1 MRVRYGISGA
11 LAVLTLSVPGGQV
24 QADILNL
31 STDYCAYRLQ
41 GDTSNSYVEIYYNLP
56 RGQLD
61 FRPDS
66 VGYLAL
72 IDFEIEV
79 RNMEG
84 ALVDSAGWRAGC
96 RVDDLSIVKE
106 TEFLISDM
114 IAETFPAGEY
124 MITITAVSGENK
136 GTSSFKMIVPPF
148 ESGKLSLS
156 SLELAFEVSPDSL
169 GKFVKAGH
177 RVLPNPSGR
186 FMQGSGP
193 VYIYA
198 EAYGLDNSPRADS
211 IYTIA
216 IGILDPEG
224 RELKSIPPAQYRK
237 PGESAVILTGFSIAT
252 LRNGVYKVRLT
263 LSDGDRS
270 LSADK
275 NFTIVASPEYI
286 RQERLLAILKQ
297 YPRASKIE
305 TEEDAEKFRD
315 DIFYIATPEELKLYD
330 SLNLQGK
337 TSFQRDFWAARDPD
351 PSTPVNEFQ
360 LEHYRRLKYVEENFS
375 QYKGFVEGWRSDQ
388 GRVYILY
395 GEPSDIERN
404 PSSIEERSWERWW
417 YHGLE
422 GGVYFVFVD
431 FEDSGYFTL
440 VHSSKQNEVKDYNW
454 EDKVK
459 MTVFQR

>member
-1 MRVRYGISGA
+1 MRICNGITGA
-11 LAVLTLSVPGGQV
+11 LAALTLSALGGQAE
-24 QADILNL
+24 ADILNL
-31 STDYCAYRLQ
+31 STDYSAYRLI
-41 GDTSNSYVEIYYNLP
+41 GDSANSYVEIYYNLP

-61 FRPDS
+61 FRPDT

-72 IDFEIEV
+72 INFEITV
-79 RNMEG
+79 RNKEG
-84 ALVDSAGWRAGC
+84 VLVDSASWRAGC
-96 RVDDLSIVKE
+96 RVDDLSVVEE

-114 IAETFPAGEY
+114 IAETFPPGEY

-136 GTSSFKMIVPPF
+136 GTSSFDMRVPPF

-156 SLELAFEVSPDSL
+156 TLELAFEVTPDSL

-177 RVLPNPSGR
+177 RVLPNPSRR
-186 FMQGSGP
+186 FIQGSGP

-198 EAYGLDNSPRADS
+198 EAYGLDNSPQADS
-211 IYTIA
+211 FYTIA
-216 IGILDPEG
+216 LGILDSDG
-224 RELKSIPPAQYRK
+224 RNLKSISPAQYRK

-252 LRNGVYKVRLT
+252 LKSGVYKVQLT
-263 LSDGDRS
+263 LSDGSRS
-270 LSADK
+270 LAAEK

-286 RQERLLAILKQ
+286 MQERLQAILKQ
-297 YPRASKIE
+297 YPRATKIE

-315 DIFYIATPEELKLYD
+315 DIFYVATPEELKLYD

-337 TSFQRDFWAARDPD
+337 VSFQRDFWAARDPD
-351 PSTPVNEFQ
+351 SSTPENEFQ

-375 QYKGFVEGWRSDQ
+375 QYKGFVQGWRSDQ